1 MHQSPIKASHY
12 QRRMIDSCAFVGQF
26 MQKIQVIAMNGVSK
40 TEIIDKGMG
49 INYKVKHRFNLD
61 YNITIK

>member
-26 MQKIQVIAMNGVSK
+26 MQKIQVIAINGVSK

-49 INYKVKHRFNLD
+49 INHTVKPRFTLAH
-61 YNITIK
+61 NITIK